1 MAKSN
6 QHNKKPGI
14 KDIVKVTSSVIQEL
28 QIAQERINELYGVID
43 MYIEYK
49 EDSEKFKA
57 FLDERLKE
65 FKTNDNNANEPID
78 GEDTDGDKE
87 DAGVGAEGIHA

>member
-1 MAKSN
+1 MSKGS

-14 KDIVKVTSSVIQEL
+14 KDVVKVTSSIIQEL
-28 QIAQERINELYGVID
+28 QIAQERINEIYGVID

-49 EDSEKFKA
+49 KDSEKFKA

-65 FKTNDNNANEPID
+65 FKANDNKKNESTD
-78 GEDTDGDKE
+78 GTDTDGDKE
-87 DAGVGAEGIHA
+87 DAGVGAEGIRA

>member
-1 MAKSN
+1 MTKSN

-43 MYIEYK
+43 MYIEYNK
-49 EDSEKFKA
+49 DSEKFKA

-65 FKTNDNNANEPID
+65 FKKNDNKEDEPID
-78 GEDTDGDKE
+78 GADTDGDKE
-87 DAGVGAEGIHA
+87 DEGVGAEGIRA

>member
-43 MYIEYK
+43 MYIEYNK
-49 EDSEKFKA
+49 DSDGFKKY
-57 FLDERLKE
+57 LDTKLEE
-65 FKTNDNNANEPID
+65 FKKNDNNANEPID
-78 GEDTDGDKE
+78 GADTDGDKE
-87 DAGVGAEGIHA
+87 DAGVGAEGIRA